1 MLKRKI
7 LVVGEIC
14 DDIFIYGSASRLCP
28 DVPAPVFRASK
39 EIKNQ
44 GMAGNTIRNLEALGC
59 EVDSITQINSIT
71 KTRYVDEKL
80 NYTFLRVDEGEDNVD
95 TFQEHGANFGTIGN
109 KQSHVLLTDE
119 EIAEFD
125 AVVISDYGKGF
136 LSESNIE
143 KFCKNNAN
151 TFLDTKK
158 ILGDYCR
165 EAKIIKINT
174 PEFEQQKGKI
184 NLNDWANKLIV
195 TLGEQGCMFNKE
207 KGFCYYP
214 VDKVDVFD
222 LSGAGDT
229 FLAALVVKY
238 LEANNMDDAIK
249 YANKK
254 SAEVVQK
261 KGVSVTQRST
271 E

>member
-1 MLKRKI
+1 MKNKV

-28 DVPAPVFRASK
+28 DVPAPVFKANK
-39 EIKNQ
+39 KVVNK
-44 GMAGNTIRNLEALGC
+44 GMAGNTICNLESLGC

-95 TFQEHGANFGTIGN
+95 TFQEYGTNLIM
-109 KQSHVLLTDE
+109 DE

-136 LSESNIE
+136 LSEEDITR
-143 KFCKNNAN
+143 FCANNTN

-158 ILGDYCR
+158 CIGSWCKDAAY
-165 EAKIIKINT
+165 IKINT
-174 PEFEQQKGKI
+174 PEFEAIKDSIHPEG
-184 NLNDWANKLIV
+184 WVGKLIV
-195 TLGEQGCMFNKE
+195 TLGERGCMMMKE
-207 KGFCYYP
+207 NGFRYYAA
-214 VDKVDVFD
+214 DKVPVFD
-222 LSGAGDT
+222 LSGAGDS
-229 FLAALVVKY
+229 FLAALVAKQ
-238 LEANNMDDAIK
+238 LETNNIDEAIK
-249 YANKK
+249 YANQKA
-254 SAEVVQK
+254 SEIVQQR
-261 KGVSVTQRST
+261 GVSVIT